1 MDTSFVCQGNAF
13 CAASPLAGVL
23 SSFHAYKA
31 PVVKTLVKVYFHF
44 DLTEM
49 LVMVAMFVAALVC
62 AQYRAYQRGYRH
74 GYRHGFKEGNRFPR
88 LRVGSPYWNWL
99 ARVFAE

>member
-1 MDTSFVCQGNAF
+1 MNTSFVC
-13 CAASPLAGVL
+13 LL
-23 SSFHAYKA
+23 SVFDQYRA
-31 PVVKTLVKVYFHF
+31 PVVKTLVRPVFDF

-49 LVMVAMFVAALVC
+49 LVMVAMFVAVLRC
-62 AQYRAYQRGYRH
+62 AYHRGYRH
-74 GYRHGFKEGNRFPR
+74 GYARGLQDGNPFPR